1 MNHQDRN
8 DMSTFSSVFKR
19 DYADHYDVLYQEKD
33 YESECNMIEEAFRRY
48 SRVPVKRIL
57 DLGCGTGN
65 HAIPMARKGYRV
77 TGIDRSQQMLEHA
90 RSKLLS
96 IHPPM
101 ACPPSFQ
108 HGDLRNLKLR
118 KRFDAVLMMFA
129 VLGYQATNA
138 DVLAALKSVHR
149 HLPPGGIFI
158 FDVWHGPAVLAIR
171 PGDRIKM
178 IPTEGGR
185 LLRITSGSLD
195 VNHQLVTVHYTLFQ
209 HRGKRVVSET
219 SETHRMRFFFPLELE
234 LLLEAAGLKLV
245 ALRCFGDLD
254 REPDEQSWNT
264 IAVVQR

>member
-1 MNHQDRN
+1 MTHPDRD
-8 DMSTFSSVFKR
+8 DMQEVSSVFNR
-19 DYADHYDVLYQEKD
+19 AYADQYDVLYHEKD

-48 SRVPVKRIL
+48 SRIPVKSIL

-65 HAIPMARKGYRV
+65 HVIPMARKGYRV
-77 TGIDRSQQMLEHA
+77 TGVDRSQEMLDHA

-108 HGDLRNLKLR
+108 HGDLQRLTLR
-118 KRFDAVLMMFA
+118 KRFDAALMMFA
-129 VLGYQATNA
+129 VLGYQVTNA

-149 HLPPGGIFI
+149 HLRPGGILI
-158 FDVWHGPAVLAIR
+158 FDVWYGPAVLAIR

-178 IPTEGGR
+178 IPTEDGR
-185 LLRITSGSLD
+185 LIRITSGSLD
-195 VNHQLVTVHYTLFQ
+195 VNRQLVTVHYTLFQ

-234 LLLEAAGLKLV
+234 LLLEAAGLELV

-254 REPDEQSWNT
+254 RAPDEQSWNT